1 MRNKKKLLVEQLDTK
16 LEPFF
21 STTGIVIPPR
31 GWINAVRTA
40 INMTMAQLGSKLD
53 ITKQGV
59 KGIEDSEAAGTI
71 SLKTLNEAAEALGAI
86 GDRAAIDTLR
96 QYRDDPE
103 PVISESCEVAI
114 DLLEWVE
121 SKRLNLDD

>member
-71 SLKTLNEAAEALGAI
+71 SLKTLNEAAEALDLKLVYALVPKDGSFENL
-86 GDRAAIDTLR
+86 IDKNAR
-96 QYRDDPE
+96 
-103 PVISESCEVAI
+103 
-114 DLLEWVE
+114 
-121 SKRLNLDD
+121 RLAEKLF